1 MGIMET
7 LDVRMCEPCQGRR
20 RQPVRTLGLPKQE
33 SSGPREAA
41 LFHDMEPARAGY
53 ENYVTDQR
61 YHNAVDGTIN
71 KMGNLFVQIRI
82 VFSTVGTLHRGGKQ
96 ACHKLF

>member
-1 MGIMET
+1 MPKHET
-7 LDVRMCEPCQGRR
+7 GGPE
-20 RQPVRTLGLPKQE
+20 LP
-33 SSGPREAA
+33 PR
-41 LFHDMEPARAGY
+41 FHDMEPARAGY

-96 ACHKLF
+96 ACHKSF